1 VRYLSTRGGSKPQ
14 AFTEIL
20 LEGLAPDGGLFLPEK
35 LPRLSS
41 SELAALRGMDYRG
54 LAFAVLSKFADDI
67 PAADLQRLVD
77 ASYSRKIFGGDDI
90 TPVKNLEPDLYLLGL
105 SNGPSLAFKD
115 VALQLLGN
123 LFEYV
128 LGKRGGR
135 INILGAT
142 SGDTGSSAEYALRG
156 KRNVNVFMLSPHG
169 RMSAF
174 QSAQMY
180 SLQDAN
186 IFNIAVR
193 GVFDD
198 CQDIVKAI
206 AGDAGFK
213 AKHRIG
219 AVNSINWARIAAQTV
234 YYFKAYFAVTR
245 SNDEAVS
252 FSVPSGNFGNVY
264 AGYVARSMGLPVKR
278 LIVATNEN
286 DVLDEFF
293 RSGRY
298 RVRKAAEVKTTSSP
312 SMDIS
317 KSSNFERYLYDLVG
331 RDAKVLKGLWEELER
346 KGAIDLSGT
355 VYFRQVAETGFVSGS
370 STHADRLATIRRVWK
385 DHGVMVDPHT
395 ADGIKVGLERREQ
408 GVPLI
413 CMETAQP
420 AKFAETIREA
430 LGHEPA
436 RPSGFENLEKRPRRV
451 EVMNADAAM
460 VKAFIAA
467 HAE

>member
-1 VRYLSTRGGSKPQ
+1 VRYLSTRGGAKPQ
-14 AFTEIL
+14 PFTAIL
-20 LEGLAPDGGLFLPEK
+20 LEGLAADGGLFVPEK
-35 LPRLSS
+35 LPSFSS
-41 SELAALRGMDYRG
+41 SELAAMRGMDYRG
-54 LAFAVLSKFADDI
+54 LALAILSKFADDI
-67 PAADLQRLVD
+67 PAADLKRLVE
-77 ASYSRKIFGGDDI
+77 ASYAKEIFGSDEV
-90 TPVKNLEPDLYLLGL
+90 TPVSKLEPDLYLLGL

-128 LGKRGGR
+128 LGKRGER
-135 INILGAT
+135 LNILGAT

-156 KRNVNVFMLSPHG
+156 KKNVNVFMLSPLG

-174 QSAQMY
+174 QAAQMY
-180 SLQDAN
+180 SMQDRN

-198 CQDIVKAI
+198 CQDIVKSI
-206 AGDAGFK
+206 AGDAAFK

-234 YYFKAYFAVTR
+234 YYFKAYFDVTR
-245 SNDEAVS
+245 HDGEPVS

-264 AGYVARSMGLPVKR
+264 AGHVARGMGLPVRR

-293 RSGRY
+293 RTGRY
-298 RVRKAAEVKTTSSP
+298 RVRKAAEVKATSSP

-317 KSSNFERYLYDLVG
+317 KSSNFERYAYDLVG

-346 KGAIDLSGT
+346 RGSIDLSGT

-395 ADGIKVGLERREQ
+395 ADGIKVGLERREN
-408 GVPLI
+408 GVPLV

-430 LGHEPA
+430 LGREPE
-436 RPSGFENLEKRPRRV
+436 RPERFKNLEKLPQRV
-451 EVMNADAAM
+451 EVIDADAER